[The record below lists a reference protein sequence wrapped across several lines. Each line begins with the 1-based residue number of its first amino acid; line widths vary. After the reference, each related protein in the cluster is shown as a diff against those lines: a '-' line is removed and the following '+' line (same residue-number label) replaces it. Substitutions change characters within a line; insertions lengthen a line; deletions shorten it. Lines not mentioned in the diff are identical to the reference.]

1 MEFSRIDR
9 NKLPLSGQEND
20 RINDHISDLEQV
32 VLSCLR
38 DDPGMINAELIVKT
52 GKSQRTI
59 INDRTYEIFSYD
71 VKDNTLNLIYLDTV
85 GNDKRGELHLRI
97 IDEDHLESL
106 DSKNVW
112 TRVTND

>member
-1 MEFSRIDR
+1 MFLKDVSDYHYILTKSSFRRFILDYD
-9 NKLPLSGQEND
+9 ENE
-20 RINDHISDLEQV
+20 IF
-32 VLSCLR
+32 
-38 DDPGMINAELIVKT
+38 
-52 GKSQRTI
+52 
-59 INDRTYEIFSYD
+59 NDRTFEIFSYD

-85 GNDKRGELHLRI
+85 GNGKRGELHLRI